1 MIDPWFSLRLS
12 LLVALLATAI
22 VAVLGTALGYLLA
35 RVRFPGKDI
44 VDTLCTLPLVLPPT
58 VVGFF
63 LLSIFARRGLIG
75 QYLFTSTGWTPM
87 FTWQAAVIA
96 ATVIALPIMVRTS
109 RAAIESVD
117 TTFEKVA
124 YTLGQSAAATFFKVT
139 VPLSWKGLTAGV
151 VLTFTRALGEFGA
164 TLMLAG
170 NIPGKTQTMP
180 LAIYQ
185 ATQTGED
192 NLALG
197 LVVLMTITS
206 FSVIFWTNRL
216 GSKW

>member
-12 LLVALLATAI
+12 LLVALLATAVVS
-22 VAVLGTALGYLLA
+22 VAGTALGFLLA
-35 RVRFPGKDI
+35 RVRFPGRDV

-63 LLSIFARRGLIG
+63 LLCVFARRGALG
-75 QYLFTSTGWTPM
+75 QYLYALTGWTPM

-96 ATVIALPIMVRTS
+96 AVVIALPIMVRTS
-109 RAAIESVD
+109 RGAIESVD

-124 YTLGQSAAATFFKVT
+124 YTLGQSGLSTFFKVT
-139 VPLSWKGLTAGV
+139 LPLSSKGLAAGI

-185 ATQTGED
+185 ATQTGQD
-192 NLALG
+192 DLALG
-197 LVVLMTITS
+197 LVMLMTITS
-206 FSVIFWTNRL
+206 FGVIFWTNRI